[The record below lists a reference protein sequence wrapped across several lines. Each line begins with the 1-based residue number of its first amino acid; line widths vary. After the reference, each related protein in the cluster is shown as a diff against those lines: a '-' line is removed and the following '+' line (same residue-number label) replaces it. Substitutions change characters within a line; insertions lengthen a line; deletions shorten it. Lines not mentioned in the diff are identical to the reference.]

1 MAGRTSTEED
11 ADAKHP
17 QAAMKTMAIRLTDEV
32 SAQLTLVAQLE
43 ATSVAELIRQA
54 IDQLLADKR
63 GQGDLA
69 AKAEAALAE
78 IDQEAKARRE
88 AIQAMLQPAA
98 EPTGSPSATGR
109 SRRRG
114 SGSGTQG

>member
-1 MAGRTSTEED
+1 
-11 ADAKHP
+11 
-17 QAAMKTMAIRLTDEV
+17 MKTMAIRLTDEI

-63 GQGDLA
+63 DHGDLA

-78 IDQEAKARRE
+78 IDQEAQARRD
-88 AIQAMLQPAA
+88 AIQALLGPAA
-98 EPTGSPSATGR
+98 APAEQPQPKTGR
-109 SRRRG
+109 GRKSA
-114 SGSGTQG
+114 QP